1 MDFDEGG
8 DDIIFLLFIASG
20 VKNVVSI
27 LPKSRRQL
35 AWVKPW
41 LQCRSKKNCL
51 LQYYMAT

>member
-20 VKNVVSI
+20 VKNVVSV

-41 LQCRSKKNCL
+41 LQCRSIKSTITTFYQN
-51 LQYYMAT
+51 